1 MPGDVVERRGLW
13 KVRVVGVNNA
23 APKNA
28 KGGTS
33 RQDAIERTLYKVNFL
48 LFSFS
53 FFLLFFPSLFFLFC
67 YLFFFVLFPRCTLT
81 NHI

>member
-48 LFSFS
+48 LLFPF
-53 FFLLFFPSLFFLFC
+53 LFFPFFFSLSFFCSFSC
-67 YLFFFVLFPRCTLT
+67 SFLFFFPAVL
-81 NHI
+81 

>member
-48 LFSFS
+48 K
-53 FFLLFFPSLFFLFC
+53 P
-67 YLFFFVLFPRCTLT
+67 
-81 NHI
+81 H

>member
-48 LFSFS
+48 LLFPF
-53 FFLLFFPSLFFLFC
+53 LFFPFFFLFFL
-67 YLFFFVLFPRCTLT
+67 LFFFVLFPRCTLT
-81 NHI
+81 KHV